1 MAALGNKLPGK
12 AVMLQASG
20 SFFAYEPILK
30 ALQTN
35 QSMPLAE
42 YIASS
47 KLVSDVPKPGAAET
61 EKTTGASLPKD
72 LLQQGSK
79 LFGHKEP
86 GTLRVF
92 SATAVCCL
100 CLSVKRKH
108 GEHCGMQF

>member
-30 ALQTN
+30 ALQSN

-47 KLVSDVPKPGAAET
+47 KLVSDLSKPET
-61 EKTTGASLPKD
+61 PEGEKATGASLFKD
-72 LLQQGSK
+72 LLHHGSK
-79 LFGHKEP
+79 LLGHKEQP
-86 GTLRVF
+86 GTSDLKW
-92 SATAVCCL
+92 TAVRL
-100 CLSVKRKH
+100 QVFL
-108 GEHCGMQF
+108 